1 MGSFIPVLAGTH
13 VPGDGFKSKENAF
26 DLDFPASNCESEG
39 RSVGNGEFS
48 DTTFKYIKRMVIED
62 EIEQM
67 LMEDDDTEHMVLDPL
82 ALRAAE
88 KSFYEVLGLK
98 YPASPAHPTLC
109 NPNNF
114 STDHNS
120 GNSKITAPGESD
132 FQSTSKMPLS
142 SSECLTGS
150 FDGIT
155 NPCSVSRVFFPNAFT
170 AGVSVTLQFKNQVE
184 EATASL
190 PFKNYTIIDFENYKL
205 LPMSKDSNPEEENNE
220 RKNHPGEDI
229 ERTDIEG
236 RSDKQ
241 SMVCVDEDELSKMFD
256 RVFLC
261 PDDRRKPLVC
271 TSDEVSQDR
280 RGKLLKHNELPC
292 GSNARKSGGK
302 KRKNRNQVVDLRAL
316 LVLCARAI
324 AIDERGTVDKLLT
337 EIRQHSSPFGDGYQR
352 FAHYFANGLEA
363 RLVGTGFQIYTA
375 SRMQSFAHMLKIYQ
389 TFISACP
396 FKRISFYFASHHIL
410 NLAEKGTTLHIIDF
424 GISYGFQWPIVI
436 QDLSARPGGPPKLRI
451 TGIEFP
457 KSGLQPEKTV
467 EEAGHHL
474 VKYCKRFNVSFEY
487 NAVVKK
493 WETIQMEDLK
503 IGKNELIVVNCLYRL
518 DYLLD
523 ETSVLDSPRNSVL
536 SLIRNINPHIFI
548 HGIINGSCNA
558 PFFVTRFQEALFHY
572 SSLFDMLDAN
582 ITPENQERLMFE
594 KEFYGQEVVNVL
606 ACEGSERVVRPL
618 TYKYWQVQ
626 NMNAGFRQLPLDR
639 ELVKTLRAKV
649 ESHYHKDF
657 VIDEDGP
664 WMLQGWKGRIL
675 LATSCWIP
683 AQRS

>member
-1 MGSFIPVLAGTH
+1 
-13 VPGDGFKSKENAF
+13 
-26 DLDFPASNCESEG
+26 
-39 RSVGNGEFS
+39 
-48 DTTFKYIKRMVIED
+48 MVIED

-67 LMEDDDTEHMVLDPL
+67 LMEDDDTEHMVPDPL
-82 ALRAAE
+82 ALTAAE

-98 YPASPAHPTLC
+98 YPPSPAPPTLC

-142 SSECLTGS
+142 SSDCLTGS

-155 NPCSVSRVFFPNAFT
+155 NPCS
-170 AGVSVTLQFKNQVE
+170 
-184 EATASL
+184 
-190 PFKNYTIIDFENYKL
+190 
-205 LPMSKDSNPEEENNE
+205 DSNLEEENNE

-229 ERTDIEG
+229 ESTDIEG
-236 RSDKQ
+236 RSDKE
-241 SMVCVDEDELSKMFD
+241 SMVCADEDELSKMFD

-280 RGKLLKHNELPC
+280 SGKLLKHNELPC
-292 GSNARKSGGK
+292 GSNARKGGGK

-316 LVLCARAI
+316 LILCARAI
-324 AIDERGTVDKLLT
+324 AMDERGTVDKLLT

-375 SRMQSFAHMLKIYQ
+375 SRMQSFADMLKIYQ

-410 NLAEKGTTLHIIDF
+410 NLAENATTLHIIDF

-436 QDLSARPGGPPKLRI
+436 QDLSAIPGGPPKLRI

-457 KSGLQPEKTV
+457 KSGLQPAKTV

-474 VKYCKRFNVSFEY
+474 VKYCERFNVSFEY
-487 NAVVKK
+487 NGVAKN
-493 WETIQMEDLK
+493 WETIQIEDLK

-518 DYLLD
+518 DFLLD
-523 ETSVLDSPRNSVL
+523 ETSVENSPRNSVL

-582 ITPENQERLMFE
+582 ITRENHERLMFE
-594 KEFYGQEVVNVL
+594 KEFYGREVVNVL

-626 NMNAGFRQLPLDR
+626 NLNAGFRKLPLDR
-639 ELVKTLRAKV
+639 ELMKTLRAKV

-657 VIDEDGP
+657 MVDEDGH
-664 WMLQGWKGRIL
+664 WMLQGWKGRIVV
-675 LATSCWIP
+675 AISCWIP
-683 AQRS
+683 AKKY